1 MNNKLL
7 LMGIFI
13 LVAIISAVWQVLLL
27 NNVNTPALILF
38 VVGFLFL
45 PFLAGYKLNINQAA
59 IYAILLTVTFIV
71 IDTLIVNVHIDWLLA
86 YGDNATKFMTTGLIY
101 TGDLSY
107 PYPSPRN
114 SVVMFFVFLIATTAG
129 NIVSRKRKNKE
140 KV

>member
-7 LMGIFI
+7 LISIFI

-45 PFLAGYKLNINQAA
+45 PFLAGYKLNINQAV
-59 IYAILLTVTFIV
+59 IYVILLTVTFIV

-129 NIVSRKRKNKE
+129 NIVSRKRKNIE

>member
-7 LMGIFI
+7 LISIFI

-45 PFLAGYKLNINQAA
+45 PFLAGYKLNINQAV
-59 IYAILLTVTFIV
+59 IYVILLTVTFIV

-129 NIVSRKRKNKE
+129 NIVSRKRNNIE

>member
-7 LMGIFI
+7 LISIFI

-27 NNVNTPALILF
+27 NNVNTLALILF

-45 PFLAGYKLNINQAA
+45 PFLAGYKLNLNQAA

-71 IDTLIVNVHIDWLLA
+71 IDTLIVNVHLEWLLA

-129 NIVSRKRKNKE
+129 NIVSRKRKNQKE
-140 KV
+140 V

>member
-7 LMGIFI
+7 LISIFI

-45 PFLAGYKLNINQAA
+45 PFMAGYKLNINQAV
-59 IYAILLTVTFIV
+59 IYVILLTVTFIV

>member
-7 LMGIFI
+7 LISIFI

-45 PFLAGYKLNINQAA
+45 PFMAGYKLNINQAV
-59 IYAILLTVTFIV
+59 IYVILLTVTFIV

-129 NIVSRKRKNKE
+129 NIVSRKRNNIE